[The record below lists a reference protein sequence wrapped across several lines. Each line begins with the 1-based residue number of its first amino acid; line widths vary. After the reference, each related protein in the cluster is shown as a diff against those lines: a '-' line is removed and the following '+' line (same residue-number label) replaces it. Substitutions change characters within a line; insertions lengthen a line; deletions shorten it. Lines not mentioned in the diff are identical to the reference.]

1 MWSEIYRPARVQDM
15 IGNEDERLLVMK
27 WLSGWVRGSKPLLL
41 VGPPGVGKTTLV
53 HALARQMDYDLIEMN
68 ASDTRNRDQLEQLIT
83 PILVNTSIFGKKILL
98 FLDEVDGISGREDT
112 GGIESIVRIMKQPVI
127 PVIMAANKRDAKIK
141 ELAKVCKT
149 IEFSA
154 VTPRLLMLLL
164 DYVLKH
170 QNRKLSLTEKTSIVD
185 KAHGDVR
192 LLLNILQAK
201 LSGYDTSASRNADID
216 IAEAING
223 FFGAQ
228 NEETA
233 RLFLMNADSNYQD
246 PRFGMSTEER
256 RKDML
261 GALFSSVVSSS
272 SSRIDLGD
280 LADILEVLSR
290 ADIIVGRV
298 SRKRQWS
305 LLKYID
311 NIIVNDLFE
320 RSRNKSIRYNQ
331 YSMRWDIMGP
341 TFARSRSLTPVI
353 QEMAHAVHSS
363 ISIFGSLYLPYLI
376 QIMTNE
382 KIAPNEIAEVS
393 NMDEKSGLALAKE
406 IERTRKRS

>member
-1 MWSEIYRPARVQDM
+1 M

-149 IEFSA
+149 IEFNA

-164 DYVLKH
+164 DHVLKH

-233 RLFLMNADSNYQD
+233 RLFLMNADANYQD

-261 GALFSSVVSSS
+261 GALFSSVVS

-311 NIIVNDLFE
+311 NVIVKDLFE

-376 QIMTNE
+376 QIMTNA
-382 KIAPNEIAEVS
+382 KIAPDEIAEVS
-393 NMDEKSGLALAKE
+393 NMDEKSGLALAEE
-406 IERTRKRS
+406 IERTRKR

>member
-149 IEFSA
+149 IEFNA

-164 DYVLKH
+164 DHVLKH

-201 LSGYDTSASRNADID
+201 LSGYDTSASRTADID

-233 RLFLMNADSNYQD
+233 RLFLMNADANYQD

-261 GALFSSVVSSS
+261 GALFSSVVS

-311 NIIVNDLFE
+311 NIIVKDLFE

-353 QEMAHAVHSS
+353 QEMAHGVHSS
-363 ISIFGSLYLPYLI
+363 VSIFGSLYLPYLI
-376 QIMTNE
+376 QIMTNA
-382 KIAPNEIAEVS
+382 KIAPNEIAEMS

-406 IERTRKRS
+406 IERTRKR